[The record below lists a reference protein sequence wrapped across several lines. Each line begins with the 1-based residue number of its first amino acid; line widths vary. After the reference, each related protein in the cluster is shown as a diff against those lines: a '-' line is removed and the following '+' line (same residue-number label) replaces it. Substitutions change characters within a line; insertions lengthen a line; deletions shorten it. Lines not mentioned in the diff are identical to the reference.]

1 MDYSQMLN
9 LPYQYCNA
17 ALSELQTNAL
27 EKIKQRDRFKESGLA
42 TVKVK
47 VLKESQSC
55 RLLTKEV
62 SLSSSTTELKNQIA
76 LDIDTSP
83 EKYLYVSYKLYFC

>member
-1 MDYSQMLN
+1 MEYSQVLN

-27 EKIKQRDRFKESGLA
+27 EKLKQRDHFKESGLA
-42 TVKVK
+42 TLKVK

-62 SLSSSTTELKNQIA
+62 SLSSSTTELKSLIA
-76 LDIDTSP
+76 LDIDTPP
-83 EKYLYVSYKLYFC
+83 EKCVFYRVYFS

>member
-1 MDYSQMLN
+1 MEYSQTLN
-9 LPYQYCNA
+9 LPYNYCNA

-27 EKIKQRDRFKESGLA
+27 EKLKQRDRFKESGLA
-42 TVKVK
+42 TIKVK

-62 SLSSSTTELKNQIA
+62 SLSSSTADLKNLIA
-76 LDIDTSP
+76 SDIDTSP
-83 EKYLYVSYKLYFC
+83 ERFVI